1 EFRRVLFRSNL
12 ADHQSY
18 LTSTHTNCLIQ
29 LLKSVPIRP
38 FGLTEAAHSTAA
50 LCRVKLFL
58 KKFFFL
64 LNRLCL
70 RSTQR
75 LSSAGGEFYSVQT
88 RCQPPLSTACDQ
100 PDRSTNRAKPP
111 PCQPGPFYSNLP
123 SVQAFISANFLFYKR
138 FLPGPAPE
146 KVRIIGQ
153 QCGAS
158 RRKLNL

>member
-29 LLKSVPIRP
+29 LLKSVSIKP
-38 FGLTEAAHSTAA
+38 FALTEAAHSTAA
-50 LCRVKLFL
+50 LCLVKLFL

-75 LSSAGGEFYSVQT
+75 LSSAGGEFYSVQN
-88 RCQPPLSTACDQ
+88 RCQPPISTACDQ

-111 PCQPGPFYSNLP
+111 PCQPGAFYPNSP
-123 SVQAFISANFLFYKR
+123 SVQALNLAKPLIYKR
-138 FLPGPAPE
+138 FRTRPA
-146 KVRIIGQ
+146 
-153 QCGAS
+153 
-158 RRKLNL
+158 